1 MIPAIVMYRWYK
13 PGMNIYDKSAEILA
27 KKGLPAFCICNPEP
41 VDKFGSRLMKRRAKL
56 KAKKKMALRKGCICN
71 PEPVEE
77 FGGCLYCRL
86 MKRRAKQKAKKKWQN
101 RQK

>member
-1 MIPAIVMYRWYK
+1 
-13 PGMNIYDKSAEILA
+13 MNIYDKGAEILA
-27 KKGLPAFCICNPEP
+27 KRQLPAFCYCNPEP
-41 VDKFGSRLMKRRAKL
+41 VENFGSCCRLMKRRAKL
-56 KAKKKMALRKGCICN
+56 KAKKKLALRKGCICN